1 MKKRSAFS
9 FQLSACCCA
18 LLVIAYWLCG
28 CSHYGGFTL
37 PPVPGGDPNLTFTL
51 QALPEPVL
59 TRGSGWD
66 SGDVLNPSVFRDSGG
81 LVNYYSGFDGHTW
94 HTGSATSSDGIHW
107 QKLQKLRS
115 PNPST
120 WEGSY
125 IAANGA
131 ALAWR
136 GRVWYWYVG
145 GPKTH
150 PQIGLDDRVVL
161 PTGPYMSWDEIGVS
175 DPYVIRIDPYFYLYY
190 TGLDRGRRQRLGV
203 ARSADGFQWEKS
215 RTNPILAPG
224 DPGSFDENGLGEPA
238 VWQSHGFYWMLDTG
252 RDIAENRRLGLAR
265 SHDGIHW
272 AKLPAV
278 FQGIQPWDSK
288 VICDPTV
295 LPDGDTIRVWFGG
308 GDVASP
314 DENLH
319 GQIGYGTLQPVSA
332 KLQK

>member
-1 MKKRSAFS
+1 MRAGLYLCSLVV
-9 FQLSACCCA
+9 LSG
-18 LLVIAYWLCG
+18 CG
-28 CSHYGGFTL
+28 RYADFTL
-37 PPVPGGDPNLTFTL
+37 PVAPGGDPNLTFKF
-51 QALPEPVL
+51 APMSGPVL

-66 SGDVLNPSVFRDSGG
+66 SGDVLNPAVFRGSGG

-94 HTGSATSSDGIHW
+94 HTGRATSADGIHW
-107 QKLQKLRS
+107 LKQGKLRS
-115 PNPST
+115 PDPTS

-131 ALAWR
+131 AVEWHAR
-136 GRVWYWYVG
+136 TWYWYVAG
-145 GPKTH
+145 RKEH
-150 PQIGLDDRVVL
+150 PRIGLDGGIVL

-175 DPYVIRIDPYFYLYY
+175 DPYVVRIDPYFYLYY

-203 ARSADGFQWEKS
+203 ARSADGVHWEKL

-224 DPGSFDENGLGEPA
+224 DPGSFDEKGLGEPA
-238 VWQSHGFYWMLDTG
+238 VWQWGGYYWMLDTG
-252 RDIAENRRLGLAR
+252 RDSAENRRLGLAR
-265 SHDGIHW
+265 SLDGVHW
-272 AKLPAV
+272 TKLPAV
-278 FQGIQPWDSK
+278 FAGAEAWDSK

-295 LPDGDTIRVWFGG
+295 LVDGGTIRVWFGG

-332 KLQK
+332 TLQK